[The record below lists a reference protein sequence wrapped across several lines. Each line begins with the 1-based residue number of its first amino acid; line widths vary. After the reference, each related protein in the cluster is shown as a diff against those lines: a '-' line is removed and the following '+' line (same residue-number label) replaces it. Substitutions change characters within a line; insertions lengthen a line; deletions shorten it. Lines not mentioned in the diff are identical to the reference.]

1 MVESRSPKP
10 LVVGS
15 SPTAPAKTHSGSSG
29 CVFYFPGNSGAV
41 WLISARLTCSR
52 SVDLRSPVERQL
64 LDSVSHFSGCWGQV
78 LGFGC
83 AACPDALLFARGR
96 IRQPYSA
103 QCGSFG
109 SKSNAVCLCASRQRE
124 PVLWCRI
131 CCIFGDGLGTG
142 PHPVKSGKP
151 LHQKHLTFIR
161 GHDIVNAYKYNKRS
175 L

>member
-15 SPTAPAKTHSGSSG
+15 SPTAPAKTHSDSSG
-29 CVFYFPGNSGAV
+29 CVFLFPGKLQSG
-41 WLISARLTCSR
+41 LTDLRSSYRQSR
-52 SVDLRSPVERQL
+52 ANLRSPVERQL
-64 LDSVSHFSGCWGQV
+64 LDSASHFSDHGVCPGCR
-78 LGFGC
+78 C
-83 AACPDALLFARGR
+83 AACPADLVFDQVGQGSH
-96 IRQPYSA
+96 ISA

-124 PVLWCRI
+124 PALWCRI

-142 PHPVKSGKP
+142 LHPVKSGKL

>member
-15 SPTAPAKTHSGSSG
+15 SPTAPAKTHSDLSG

-41 WLISARLTCSR
+41 WLITTLLQTIESKSPGPCGKTAPGQRKPFQRLLGSC
-52 SVDLRSPVERQL
+52 P
-64 LDSVSHFSGCWGQV
+64 GCR
-78 LGFGC
+78 C
-83 AACPDALLFARGR
+83 AACPADLVFDQVGQGSH
-96 IRQPYSA
+96 ISA

-109 SKSNAVCLCASRQRE
+109 SKSNAVCLCASRQRK

-131 CCIFGDGLGTG
+131 CCISDDGLGTG
-142 PHPVKSGKP
+142 LHPVKSGKP